1 MGEVT
6 GISEV
11 SEKQKPLVRGL
22 EKLEGLLWLIEEV

>member
-11 SEKQKPLVRGL
+11 SEKQEPLVRGL
-22 EKLEGLLWLIEEV
+22 EKLEDLLKKAEQ